1 MKASSFRREA
11 CKPPRELCLKSC
23 KLGAQSRNE
32 LPLFNADLRGRG
44 LELFPKFRAKAGAN
58 FSYNRAN
65 SLVEVDSMLLE
76 CGVDAPIGPSVPA
89 IPVLAATFDLMGL
102 PLAFGG
108 LASPLGNFRI
118 GFLHGRSPVL
128 AWAPGSEGAITYI
141 NLLCAVT
148 LSLEMAWSRIRP
160 GDLSVLIIQV
170 GCAGCCARP
179 FCAQ

>member
-44 LELFPKFRAKAGAN
+44 LELFAKFHAKVGAN
-58 FSYNRAN
+58 FSYDRAN

-108 LASPLGNFRI
+108 LASPLGEFCI
-118 GFLHGRSPVL
+118 GVLHGRSPVL
-128 AWAPGSEGAITYI
+128 AASGSEAAIGVYHLAMRPPRYPSTWR
-141 NLLCAVT
+141 CRGR
-148 LSLEMAWSRIRP
+148 SRCS
-160 GDLSVLIIQV
+160 GV
-170 GCAGCCARP
+170 
-179 FCAQ
+179 